1 MTEIIVKSQQE
12 FDAIPQDFDGRV
24 YIKSPRGVRIIVTNR
39 KGSVEARE
47 NSSVEAWGNS
57 SVVAW
62 ENSSVEAREN
72 SSVVARENSSVEAWE
87 NSSVEA
93 WGNSSVEAWENSSVV
108 GQGNSQ
114 ITKYSDSTSLKVSG
128 NARIVTLPSTP
139 EEYCDFYG
147 IEIRDGQAILYKA
160 VRPDLRSFHDYD
172 FQYAINET
180 KKTNCDSSPLNACSF
195 GLHVSH
201 LLWALDFGRGR
212 DFKILECS
220 VPLDKIIVPLN
231 ASGRVRTSELR
242 VLREVPLEECGTY
255 GKTLARQQGR
265 V

>member
-39 KGSVEARE
+39 KGSVEA
-47 NSSVEAWGNS
+47 WG
-57 SVVAW
+57 
-62 ENSSVEAREN
+62 N

-93 WGNSSVEAWENSSVV
+93 RENSSVVARGNSSVVARGNSSVV

-114 ITKYSDSTSLKVSG
+114 IVRYSDRANLKISG

-147 IEIRDGQAILYKA
+147 VEVRGGQAILYKA
-160 VRPDLRSFHDYD
+160 VSLDLRSFHDHD
-172 FQYAINET
+172 FQYAIGKN
-180 KKTNCDSSPLNACSF
+180 KKINCDPSPLKACSF
-195 GLHVSH
+195 GLHVSY
-201 LLWALDFGRGR
+201 LCWAMDFGRGR
-212 DFKILECS
+212 DFKILECL
-220 VPLDKIIVPLN
+220 VPLDKIIVPRDGN
-231 ASGRVRTSELR
+231 GKVRTSELT